1 VITPERASQIRHNIA
16 AHHGR
21 ALVDR
26 DYTAEEEKEILQ
38 FWRTLPNGT
47 SFFSAV
53 AMMARG
59 EHIQREGQS
68 YGR

>member
-1 VITPERASQIRHNIA
+1 
-16 AHHGR
+16 
-21 ALVDR
+21 VDR